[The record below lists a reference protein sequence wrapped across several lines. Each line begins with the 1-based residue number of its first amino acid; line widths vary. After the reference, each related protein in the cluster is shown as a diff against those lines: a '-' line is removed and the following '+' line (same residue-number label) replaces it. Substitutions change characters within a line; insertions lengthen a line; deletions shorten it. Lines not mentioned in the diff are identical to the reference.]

1 MNRNLRIMLLRCET
15 DLDGALH
22 RFMNDEEFYV
32 HCLCSFLTDR
42 SMPDLEEALAA
53 RSWDEAFTAAHAL
66 KGLAGNMGFVPLF
79 HAAAELVVLL
89 RSGRT
94 GAIGDSYLELK
105 RCYEDLFRVIQ
116 QYCMTRGCGHERR
129 YE

>member
-1 MNRNLRIMLLRCET
+1 MNRDFRIALLRCGT

-22 RFMNDEEFYV
+22 RFADDETFYV
-32 HCLCSFLTDR
+32 HCLYSFLADR
-42 SMPDLEEALAA
+42 SMPELEEALDA
-53 RSWDEAFTAAHAL
+53 RLWDEAFTAVHAL

-89 RSGRT
+89 RSGRL
-94 GAIGDSYLELK
+94 DSLENIYLEVKL
-105 RCYEDLFRVIQ
+105 CYEDITRVIQ
-116 QYCMTRGCGHERR
+116 QYRIEREVEHGYM